1 MSTLRFLLILT
12 AAALLPAGAAAQAN
26 GHTLAPGDQVRV
38 LAPVWGP
45 RMVQGE
51 LVLYRVDSLA
61 VREAATGT
69 RYAVSLGGVR
79 RLLKN
84 EGLDRR
90 RSVRRSA
97 LAGLFVGFAVGA
109 VSGPLIAMRREDDD
123 FATMT
128 LLTSLGGAALGGGV
142 GAASG
147 SVFARDHW
155 QPFRMPIRVPPTTPP
170 APAVG
175 ISIPV
180 P

>member
-1 MSTLRFLLILT
+1 MPTLRFLLIL
-12 AAALLPAGAAAQAN
+12 AALLPAAAAAQAN
-26 GHTLAPGDQVRV
+26 GHTLIPGDRVRV
-38 LAPVWGP
+38 LAPAWGA
-45 RMVQGE
+45 RMVEGE
-51 LVLYRVDSLA
+51 LVLYRADSLA

-69 RYAVSLGGVR
+69 RYAVPLGGVR

-90 RSVRRSA
+90 RSVRRFGI
-97 LAGLFVGFAVGA
+97 AGVFVGFAVGA
-109 VSGPLIAMRREDDD
+109 VSGPLFAMSRGDDD

-155 QPFRMPIRVPPTTPP
+155 QPFRAPIIVPATAPP

-175 ISIPV
+175 ISIPT